1 MKKFLVTL
9 LLFIVSACSSHQ
21 FDEYNACP
29 QIIIPRETTR
39 AYHTDIND
47 KFQIN
52 LVGHETH
59 CYREEADN
67 RYYAVITPIF
77 KLRRLEQSSTTN
89 VDADYY
95 VKTSINSAD
104 YIGRR
109 VFKQTLSIPQNVK
122 EIVLR
127 GNTSVNRISNPP
139 YDDFK
144 IYMGMDLA
152 GDKKEKS
159 KKMFDID
166 YRYLTEDEINAQY
179 ETAIDRINLEIL
191 PDEEVIYSQ
200 ELQKPIVVKKNR
212 SKNSCQN

>member
-1 MKKFLVTL
+1 MKKFTVAI
-9 LLFIVSACSSHQ
+9 LLFILSACSSYQ
-21 FDEYNACP
+21 FEYNACP

-52 LVGHETH
+52 LIGHETH
-59 CYREEADN
+59 CYKEEADN

-77 KLRRLEQSSTTN
+77 KLRRLEQSSMTN

-95 VKTSINSAD
+95 VKTSVNDED

-109 VFKQTLSIPQNVK
+109 VFKQTLNIPENVK
-122 EIVLR
+122 ETVLK
-127 GNTSVNRISNPP
+127 GNPSVNRISNPP

-144 IYMGMDLA
+144 IYIGMDLS
-152 GDKKEKS
+152 GIKKEKS
-159 KKMFDID
+159 GKMFDID
-166 YRYLTEDEINAQY
+166 YRYFTEEDIKAQY
-179 ETAIDRINLEIL
+179 ETAIDRVNLEIL
-191 PDEEVIYSQ
+191 PDEEVVYSE

-212 SKNSCQN
+212 LKNSCQN